1 MSVWGAVQPIAR
13 FGQGRGRSQ
22 GRAFAPRAA
31 LALGR
36 TRGGV
41 RAQAFSTSAKY
52 RPARQACIA
61 QGTLGK
67 IATTHPAGFC
77 WFAIAQCQT
86 RTPDVGVTG
95 LRATRTF
102 ARNECGDVTCARS
115 FWHSV
120 GACV

>member
-41 RAQAFSTSAKY
+41 RAQAFSTCAKY
-52 RPARQACIA
+52 RPARQASIA
-61 QGTLGK
+61 QSPQGK
-67 IATTHPAGFC
+67 IATAYPAGFC
-77 WFAIAQCQT
+77 CFAMAHCQT
-86 RTPDVGVTG
+86 RTPDVVFRV
-95 LRATRTF
+95 LRATCTF
-102 ARNECGDVTCARS
+102 ASN
-115 FWHSV
+115 
-120 GACV
+120 